1 MKVLVIGGTG
11 FIGAHLVERLLE
23 REHEV
28 TIFTRNEKKARTRF
42 GNRVHAIQWKTDE
55 FVLLQEYAHK
65 VHAVINLAGENIAGK
80 KWTAYQKRKILS
92 SRVNIGKSLSHAIQK
107 SQDKPYLL
115 LQASAIGFY
124 GFSESEE
131 FTEDAPA
138 GEGFL
143 PMVTKHWEDTI
154 RKVKGD
160 KTRKVF
166 LRTGIILGE
175 KGGMLPKMMLPF
187 RWWIGGH
194 IGSGKQ
200 WLSWIHIDDEVNAII
215 YLLEKK
221 DSEGAY
227 NLTAPNPVRMKT
239 FAKTL
244 GETMGKPSWF
254 PVPGFILK
262 AIYGDMAKETM
273 LKGQKVLP
281 KRLLDEGFQFKF
293 TKLDNALEDLLNK
306 KG

>member
-1 MKVLVIGGTG
+1 MKILVIGGTG
-11 FIGAHLVERLLE
+11 FIGAHLVEKLLE

-28 TIFTRNEKKARTRF
+28 TIFTRNEKKVRSRF
-42 GNRVHAIQWKTDE
+42 GNRVHVIQWKTDE
-55 FVLLQEYAHK
+55 FMLLQEHAHK
-65 VHAVINLAGENIAGK
+65 VHAVINLAGENIAAK
-80 KWTAYQKRKILS
+80 KWTAFQKRKILS

-107 SQDKPYLL
+107 SQDKPYIL

-124 GFSESEE
+124 GFSESKE
-131 FTEDAPA
+131 FTEDSPA

-154 RKVKGD
+154 RKVKDD

-166 LRTGIILGE
+166 LRTGVVLGK
-175 KGGMLPKMMLPF
+175 KGGMLPKMLLPF
-187 RWWIGGH
+187 KWWAGGH

-215 YLLEKK
+215 FLLEKK
-221 DSEGAY
+221 DSEGTY
-227 NLTAPNPVRMKT
+227 NLTAPNPVKMKT

-244 GETMGKPSWF
+244 GKTVGKPSWF
-254 PVPGFILK
+254 HVPGFILK

-281 KRLLDEGFQFKF
+281 QRLLDEGFNFQYKDL
-293 TKLDNALEDLLNK
+293 KSALKELLNK
-306 KG
+306 EN